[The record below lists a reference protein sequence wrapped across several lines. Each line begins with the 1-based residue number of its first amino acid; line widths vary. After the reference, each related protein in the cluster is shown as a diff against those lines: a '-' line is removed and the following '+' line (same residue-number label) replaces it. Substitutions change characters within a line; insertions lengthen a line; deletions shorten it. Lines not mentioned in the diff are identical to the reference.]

1 MVFIGVPTIRSKF
14 FSPSFFENWQKIM
27 YRLEKFEKQQDSPLP
42 VLPAFSKENF
52 YFLLICFFLKFK
64 KKTIFLFFFI
74 FFNSNVQE
82 SAYGSSIKSG
92 DIHSAARAIKIA
104 GDTNIK
110 NLRVHTSSPYLRK
123 KTMEEKM
130 PEWKKNDWKDARG
143 KSITNCQAYR
153 GLDDAIRAYP
163 QMNVKFI
170 NAKDEELES
179 RRTLKSS
186 RKTI

>member
-1 MVFIGVPTIRSKF
+1 M
-14 FSPSFFENWQKIM
+14 
-27 YRLEKFEKQQDSPLP
+27 
-42 VLPAFSKENF
+42 
-52 YFLLICFFLKFK
+52 FFLGKTRKKNNFFK
-64 KKTIFLFFFI
+64 VFFFQ

-82 SAYGSSIKSG
+82 SASGSSIRAG
-92 DIHSAARAIKIA
+92 DINSAARAIKIA
-104 GDTNIK
+104 GDTNVK
-110 NLRVHTSSPYLRK
+110 NLRVHTCSPYLRK

-130 PEWKKNDWKDARG
+130 PEWKMNDWKDARG

-153 GLDDAIRAYP
+153 GLDDAIRAFP

-170 NAKDEELES
+170 NVKDEELES